1 MIADEGAQRRAT
13 ITPAR
18 LGSPV
23 AANTPAV
30 MTRLSLGTIGKNASS
45 AANANSAR

>member
-1 MIADEGAQRRAT
+1 MKAPTAATT
-13 ITPAR
+13 ITAYR

-30 MTRLSLGTIGKNASS
+30 TTSVSLGMAGKNPSS
-45 AANANSAR
+45 AANPNSAR